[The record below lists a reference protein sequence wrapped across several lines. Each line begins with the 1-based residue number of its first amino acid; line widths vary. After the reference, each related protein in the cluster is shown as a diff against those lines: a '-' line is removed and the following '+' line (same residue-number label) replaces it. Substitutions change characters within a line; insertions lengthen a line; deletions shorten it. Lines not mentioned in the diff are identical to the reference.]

1 VGRVITFIRSRISIM
16 RTQSL
21 VTKSF
26 TVTGMTCGNCE
37 KHVRHAADHVPGV
50 TSVEVNR
57 LGGRATVSFDPQ
69 ATTAAAIAA
78 AITDAGYETTEAT
91 SGGASGKW

>member
-1 VGRVITFIRSRISIM
+1 MS
-16 RTQSL
+16 TQTT

-37 KHVRHAADHVPGV
+37 KHVRHAAEHVAGV
-50 TSVEVNR
+50 SSVDVDR
-57 LGGRATVSFDPQ
+57 PGGRATVSFDPQ

-78 AITDAGYETTEAT
+78 AITEAGYEASEAT